1 MQSPNRNFKISSKVL
16 LVDEKQKFVVSRQGR
31 AEVTRMERIQSTLF
45 EARAR

>member
-16 LVDEKQKFVVSRQGR
+16 LVDEKQKFVVSRQVR
-31 AEVTRMERIQSTLF
+31 AEVRMERIQSALF